1 MTELE
6 AETFLI
12 EEHWK
17 KIGIQNGWTL
27 QDFNR
32 LAAKMSLSP
41 VRLALLVGLKKHE
54 YVKIQRKG
62 QTSRVVALHCVM
74 IESFI
79 DAGTQALMPFD
90 ILS

>member
-1 MTELE
+1 MTDLE

-17 KIGIQNGWTL
+17 KIGIHDGWTTERFS
-27 QDFNR
+27 Q

-41 VRLALLVGLKKHE
+41 VRLGMLVGLRKHE
-54 YVKIQRKG
+54 YRRMQKEGRM
-62 QTSRVVALHCVM
+62 SRVVALHCVM
-74 IESFI
+74 LESFI